1 MSLAVVS
8 FSGGLDSTVAL
19 AIAVDSYDEVVAL
32 SADYGQRHTV
42 ELDAAARIAARY
54 GVRHHVV
61 DLTGYGSLTTS
72 SLTSDEPI
80 PHGLY
85 DEENMASTVVPARNA
100 VFAMIAT
107 GLAESLGGGDV
118 ILAVHGGDH
127 AVYADCRPGFLAS
140 AASTARLATDGN
152 VTIDAPFIHMS
163 KTDIVK
169 LGATHHAPL
178 GETWSCY
185 EGGQQHCG
193 RCGTCTER
201 KLAFHEAGVPDPTE
215 YVDATLYRHGQQVPA

>member
-19 AIAVDSYDEVVAL
+19 AVAVDSYDEVVAL

-54 GVRHHVV
+54 GVRHRVV
-61 DLTGYGSLTTS
+61 DLTGYGALTTS

-100 VFAMIAT
+100 VFAMVAT

-127 AVYADCRPGFLAS
+127 AVYPDCRPEFLAS
-140 AASTARLATDGN
+140 VAESAELATDGA
-152 VTIDAPFIHMS
+152 VTVMAPFVDMT
-163 KTDIVK
+163 KTGIVK
-169 LGATHHAPL
+169 VGAEHHAPL
-178 GETWSCY
+178 EMTWSCY
-185 EGGQQHCG
+185 EGGEQHCG

-201 KLAFHEAGVPDPTE
+201 KLSFHEAGVPDLTA
-215 YVDATLYRHGQQVPA
+215 YADATLYRRGQEVPA

>member
-8 FSGGLDSTVAL
+8 LSGGLDSTVAL
-19 AIAVDSYDEVVAL
+19 AIAVDSYDDVVAI
-32 SADYGQRHTV
+32 SADYGQRHST

-61 DLTGYGSLTTS
+61 DLTGYGALTTS

-85 DEENMASTVVPARNA
+85 DEENMASTVVPGRNA
-100 VFAMIAT
+100 VLAMVAT

-118 ILAVHGGDH
+118 ILAVHAGDH
-127 AVYADCRPGFLAS
+127 AVYPDCRPEFLTS
-140 AASTARLATDGN
+140 AAETAELATDGA
-152 VTIDAPFIHMS
+152 VTVKAPFVRMS

-178 GETWSCY
+178 EMTWSCY
-185 EGGQQHCG
+185 EGGEKHCG

-201 KLAFHEAGVPDPTE
+201 KLSFHEAEVSDPTA
-215 YVDATLYRHGQQVPA
+215 YADVTLYLHGQQVPA

>member
-19 AIAVDSYDEVVAL
+19 AVAVDSYDEVVAL

-54 GVRHHVV
+54 GVRHRVV
-61 DLTGYGSLTTS
+61 DLTGYGALTTS

-100 VFAMIAT
+100 VLAMVAT

-127 AVYADCRPGFLAS
+127 AVYPDCRPEFLAS
-140 AASTARLATDGN
+140 VAESAELATDGA
-152 VTIDAPFIHMS
+152 VTVKAPFVDMT
-163 KTDIVK
+163 KTEIVK
-169 LGATHHAPL
+169 VGAEHHAPL
-178 GETWSCY
+178 EMTWSCY
-185 EGGQQHCG
+185 EGGEQHCG

-201 KLAFHEAGVPDPTE
+201 KLSFHEAGVPDLTA
-215 YVDATLYRHGQQVPA
+215 YADATLYRRGQEVPA

>member
-19 AIAVDSYDEVVAL
+19 ALAVDSYDEVVAL

-61 DLTGYGSLTTS
+61 DLTGYGALTTS
-72 SLTSDEPI
+72 ALTSDGPI

-85 DEENMASTVVPARNA
+85 DEENMASTVVPGRNA
-100 VFAMIAT
+100 VLAMVAT

-118 ILAVHGGDH
+118 ILAVHSGDH
-127 AVYADCRPGFLAS
+127 AVYPDCRPEFLAS
-140 AASTARLATDGN
+140 IAESAELATDGAAT
-152 VTIDAPFIHMS
+152 VMAPFVDMT
-163 KTDIVK
+163 KTEIVE
-169 LGATHHAPL
+169 LGAAHHAPL
-178 GETWSCY
+178 ELTWSCY
-185 EGGQQHCG
+185 EGGEQHCG

-201 KLAFHEAGVPDPTE
+201 KLSFHEAGVPDPTA
-215 YVDATLYRHGQQVPA
+215 YADATLYRRGQQVPA

>member
-61 DLTGYGSLTTS
+61 DLTGYGALTTS
-72 SLTSDEPI
+72 SLTSDGPI

-85 DEENMASTVVPARNA
+85 DEENMASTVVPGRNA
-100 VFAMIAT
+100 VFAMVAT
-107 GLAESLGGGDV
+107 GFAESLGGGDV

-127 AVYADCRPGFLAS
+127 AVYPDCRPGFLTS
-140 AASTARLATDGN
+140 AAATAELATEGA

-169 LGATHHAPL
+169 LGATHDAPL

-185 EGGQQHCG
+185 EGGRQHCG

-201 KLAFHEAGVPDPTE
+201 KLAFHEAGVPDPTA
-215 YVDATLYRHGQQVPA
+215 YADDTLYRHGQQVPA

>member
-32 SADYGQRHTV
+32 SANYGQRHTV

-61 DLTGYGSLTTS
+61 DLTSYGALATS
-72 SLTSDEPI
+72 SLTFDGPI

-85 DEENMASTVVPARNA
+85 DEENMASTVVPGRNA
-100 VFAMIAT
+100 VFAMVAT

-118 ILAVHGGDH
+118 ILAVHAGDH
-127 AVYADCRPGFLAS
+127 AVYADCRPDFLAS

-152 VTIDAPFIHMS
+152 VTIDAPFVHMS

-185 EGGQQHCG
+185 EGGRQHCG

-201 KLAFHEAGVPDPTE
+201 KLAFHEAGVSDPTA
-215 YVDATLYRHGQQVPA
+215 YADVTLYRHGQQVPA